1 MAKRFFFIC
10 AGILCLAFAYH
21 LGARS
26 ASAQAGTGH
35 IKDVRPLTDPNGD
48 TFLVVTDDDDI
59 YAINRT
65 KVVWEARGT
74 GWQRFR
80 LGNLR

>member
-21 LGARS
+21 LGAQS
-26 ASAQAGTGH
+26 AVAQSGTGH
-35 IKDVRPLTDPNGD
+35 IKDVVPLTDREGNL
-48 TFLVVTDDDDI
+48 FLAFTDQDDI
-59 YAINRT
+59 YTIDRT